1 MRLLPLLTFSSVVFL
16 TACTFTIPTTTG
28 GSGGGANP
36 NNSGAGLEE
45 KQRTGPTDKIAAELG
60 LSADQLTRYNR
71 IISDNQSKMA
81 GIQANKSLST
91 EAKRTQLEQ
100 LEQQKHTSIRAIL
113 TPQQVTRYN
122 QLVQEGS
129 KRDPVVIPGR
139 K

>member
-16 TACTFTIPTTTG
+16 TACTFTVPTTTG
-28 GSGGGANP
+28 GSAGGSNP

>member
-28 GSGGGANP
+28 GSAGGSNP
-36 NNSGAGLEE
+36 NQSGAGLEE

-91 EAKRTQLEQ
+91 EAKRAQLDQ
-100 LEQQKHTSIRAIL
+100 LEQQKHASIRAIL
-113 TPQQVTRYN
+113 TPQQVTRYD

>member
-1 MRLLPLLTFSSVVFL
+1 MRLLPLRTFSSVVFL

-28 GSGGGANP
+28 GSAGGSNP

>member
-28 GSGGGANP
+28 GSAGGSNP